1 MSRFA
6 HHASRRRTES
16 DTDLAPSRSMA
27 APALLLAVV
36 IVMIV
41 AITVFR
47 DGSEPAPAS
56 TASPELVSVFPYGA

>member
-6 HHASRRRTES
+6 HHASRRTTETE
-16 DTDLAPSRSMA
+16 TDVARVRSMA
-27 APALLLAVV
+27 APALLLAVA

-41 AITVFR
+41 ALTVFR